1 MARRPRGGPA
11 AGAIGRSYGEFVLF
25 RMKGN
30 ARRAGI
36 LACAMLLGL
45 CPIRGVFA
53 ETSTDL
59 PLSRTE
65 QVLGTECTITLYDHG
80 ESKTLDACF
89 DRLREI
95 HARMTVDEPGSELD
109 AVADAAGREPV
120 SVTDD
125 VFVVMKRALELS
137 RLSNGIFDP
146 TVGPLVKLWGVNT
159 RNARVP
165 SAAEIAAARGLI
177 NWRDVVMDEAAKTIF
192 LKRPGMMLDVGG
204 VGKGYAADEM
214 VRILSAHGVQ
224 SAMVDLGGNIF
235 AMGSHPG
242 GAPWKIGVQNPDA
255 PRGSPFGIA
264 SVINKTVVTSGV
276 YERFFMKNGKR
287 YHHIMD
293 IHTGEPVDNTVMSA
307 TVITDRSFDADG
319 VTLIMLSLGPV
330 EGVKLGERLGLD
342 VIMADT
348 DHRVY
353 VTPRT
358 KKIFAITD
366 PEFTYAD

>member
-1 MARRPRGGPA
+1 MKGTARR
-11 AGAIGRSYGEFVLF
+11 V
-25 RMKGN
+25 
-30 ARRAGI
+30 GI
-36 LACAMLLGL
+36 LTIAVLLCL
-45 CPIRGVFA
+45 CPIPGIPA
-53 ETSTDL
+53 ESSPDL
-59 PLSRTE
+59 PLSRS
-65 QVLGTECTITLYDHG
+65 QVVLGTECTITLYDHG
-80 ESKTLDACF
+80 EASTLDACF

-95 HARMTVDEPGSELD
+95 HSRMTVDEPGSELD

-120 SVTDD
+120 KVTDD

-159 RNARVP
+159 ANARVP
-165 SAAEIAAARGLI
+165 SPAEIAAARALI
-177 NWRDVVMDEAAKTIF
+177 NWRDVVMDEAGKTIF
-192 LKRPGMMLDVGG
+192 LKMPGMMLDVGG

-214 VRILSAHGVQ
+214 VRILQACGVR

-235 AMGSHPG
+235 AMGSRPD
-242 GAPWKIGVQNPDA
+242 GAPWRIGLQNPDA

-264 SVINKTVVTSGV
+264 SVVNKTLVTSGV

-293 IHTGEPVDNTVMSA
+293 IHTGEPVENTVMSA

-330 EGVKLGERLGLD
+330 EGLKFGEKLGLD

-348 DHRVY
+348 DHKVY
-353 VTPRT
+353 ITPGTR
-358 KKIFAITD
+358 KIFTITD
-366 PEFTYAD
+366 PEFTFGD